1 MHEISR
7 YFIAFN
13 ANTQMGV
20 WQLTVVLCRPHTS
33 KVLCAGYDRT
43 SQKFAW
49 PAREEG
55 ADPLFYKQLSE
66 HYRPDQQRNGDQ
78 MLSFNHNELY

>member
-1 MHEISR
+1 
-7 YFIAFN
+7 
-13 ANTQMGV
+13 MGE

-49 PAREEG
+49 PARGEG
-55 ADPLFYKQLSE
+55 ADPLFYKRLSK

-78 MLSFNHNELY
+78 TILITLNIFKSTASRLLLN